1 MKCDFPGLKAG
12 VLENTDWA
20 RVHISAWEVID
31 WYSWRPCRVME
42 INLNNETGSL
52 DCELINVCHKIC
64 YMHFSMYMTQ
74 KGRSLTNKIHR
85 VMWRRGNPCIHFSY
99 DYSVF
104 SQCVFNS
111 KKQLSVKMVDNKRG
125 ADLGCS
131 LCPCVK
137 AKLCLPVGGALIDG
151 RQRNCWIIHCWIRPS
166 GHLRKAGEREEEH
179 RDRIRIIQF
188 INAPKHM
195 QEG

>member
-1 MKCDFPGLKAG
+1 MHSLWNVTGLKAG

-20 RVHISAWEVID
+20 RVQVMD
-31 WYSWRPCRVME
+31 WYSWRPCRVMA
-42 INLNNETGSL
+42 INPNNETGSL
-52 DCELINVCHKIC
+52 DCVLINVCHKIC
-64 YMHFSMYMTQ
+64 YVYFSTYMTENR
-74 KGRSLTNKIHR
+74 GSLTNKIR
-85 VMWRRGNPCIHFSY
+85 SDVERKWCMFTFFIWSQCLLFN
-99 DYSVF
+99 VF
-104 SQCVFNS
+104 SI
-111 KKQLSVKMVDNKRG
+111 VKSNQAWKWLIMRG
-125 ADLGCS
+125 TDLGCS

-137 AKLCLPVGGALIDG
+137 VKLCLPVGGALIDG

-179 RDRIRIIQF
+179 RERISIIQF